1 MNKQG
6 YTEWTNILKEMAK
19 CVVAGDM
26 DMAQSYKAKA
36 DNIFESA
43 KKEYDFFKKDLSNF
57 GLANHIIKN
66 KVSRMFQEGN
76 KKPLTEYIKLIR
88 EDKNLKA
95 QYTFYEAMNNYTSSA
110 PSKEY
115 VKESLEDVKRL
126 IDEDTIKRSNDKLA
140 SFMKKHSIV
149 KNIDMIAEEKRNY
162 FDACQFI
169 LEHKKNST
177 VLADMYDNI
186 ESVANYIEKNP
197 RKVVR
202 ENTNSRKALVDTVN
216 EFNKKYAMMEG
227 ESKEMFSILLEKVED
242 DDTPE
247 VKDIKTGKKMK
258 LLNDMKSDCLSKIDE
273 LAQDASEED
282 QAKIEEMKNLVNS
295 MVYEES
301 TIVSNIA
308 KLIEVKEALSV

>member
-6 YTEWTNILKEMAK
+6 YTQWTALLTEMAK

-26 DMAQSYKAKA
+26 DMAQSYKIKA
-36 DNIFESA
+36 DHIFESA
-43 KKEYDFFKKDLSNF
+43 KKEYDFFKKDLNNF
-57 GLANHIIKN
+57 GLANHIIEN
-66 KVSRMFQEGN
+66 KVSRMMSEGN
-76 KKPLTEYIKLIR
+76 EKPIAEYIKLIR
-88 EDKNLKA
+88 EDKNLRS
-95 QYTFYEAMNNYTSSA
+95 QYTFYKAMQNYTSSA
-110 PSKEY
+110 PAKEY
-115 VKESLEDVKRL
+115 VKESLEDVKKT
-126 IDEDTIKRSNDKLA
+126 INEDTIQRSNAKLID
-140 SFMKKHSIV
+140 FMKKHHIT
-149 KNIDMIAEEKRNY
+149 KNVDMISEDKRNY

-186 ESVANYIEKNP
+186 ESVANFIERNP
-197 RKVVR
+197 RQIK
-202 ENTNSRKALVDTVN
+202 ESTNSRKTLVNTIND
-216 EFNKKYAMMEG
+216 FNKRYAMLEG
-227 ESKEMFSILLEKVED
+227 ESKELFSILLEKVED

-247 VKDIKTGKKMK
+247 VKDEKTGKKMK
-258 LLNDMKSDCLSKIDE
+258 LLNDMKTDCLSKIEE

-282 QAKIEEMKNLVNS
+282 QAKIEEMKELVNS